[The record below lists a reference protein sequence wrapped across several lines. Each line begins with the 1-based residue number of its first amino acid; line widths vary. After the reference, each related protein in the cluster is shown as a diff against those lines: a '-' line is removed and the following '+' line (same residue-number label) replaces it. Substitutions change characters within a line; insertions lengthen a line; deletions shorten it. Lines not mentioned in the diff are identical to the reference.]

1 MQQHGLLKTGANVV
15 RPGGRLIYM
24 TCSILAAENRDRID
38 EFLTMDGA
46 DFELI
51 APGKDWRRVTGQEL
65 DPVGADLQLTPVRHG
80 TDGFY
85 LAILRRRVG

>member
-1 MQQHGLLKTGANVV
+1 MIITSAIRINDCDFKEMRMKVGQSLEVNFPKASYIVFLAGANGV
-15 RPGGRLIYM
+15 
-24 TCSILAAENRDRID
+24 
-38 EFLTMDGA
+38 

-65 DPVGADLQLTPVRHG
+65 DPVGADLQLTPARHG

-85 LAILRRRVG
+85 VAIMRRRVG